1 MRKAKSLYYQRQQEY
16 EKAKDSALRA
26 ESSES
31 SEASKLDKK
40 KRVEDDALQK
50 AMEAETTYKSCVLEA
65 NERQLALEKVKVSY
79 DFAT

>member
-1 MRKAKSLYYQRQQEY
+1 MYFQRQQEY

-26 ESSES
+26 ESYEGA
-31 SEASKLDKK
+31 EASKIDKK

-65 NERQLALEKVKVSY
+65 NERQLALEKVKVS
-79 DFAT
+79 